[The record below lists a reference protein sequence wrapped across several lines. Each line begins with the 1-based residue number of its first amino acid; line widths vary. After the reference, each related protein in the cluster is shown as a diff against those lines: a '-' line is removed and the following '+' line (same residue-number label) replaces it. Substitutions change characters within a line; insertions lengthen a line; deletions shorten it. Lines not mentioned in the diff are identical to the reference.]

1 MQDRNKKTAI
11 GLDIGTTTICGVLT
25 DICTGEM
32 IKKITLANDTFI
44 EGKEDFEK
52 LQDAAKIEEKCLG
65 IIEELS
71 NGADDLACIG
81 VTGQMHG
88 IVYVDREGNGVSP
101 VIIWQDG
108 RGNCPYPG
116 QPDKSYAEVLSQR
129 SGYRLATGFGVVT
142 HYYNWVN
149 HLIPEMAVTF
159 CTIPDYIAMGLA
171 GLRKPVLHGSMAA
184 SLGLFSM
191 EQGMFDH
198 EAIENLGMDYSFFPE
213 VLKEEASIG
222 MWKGMAKIGP
232 AFGDNQASFLGS
244 VDGKSNVL
252 VNVGTGSQ
260 VYQGLHVSSACQ
272 PGVGGVFQKLCG
284 PHRQADHAGPY
295 RCKSVQGSGSV
306 FLCHH
311 RRNRSGRGHGLL
323 PLGGSHFKAHFR
335 VYPSHS
341 APGLDPPFHIVVRAG
356 RYWKIFYHLFG
367 VLLLYYRKYL

>member
-25 DICTGEM
+25 DICTCEM

-159 CTIPDYIAMGLA
+159 CTIPDYIAMGLC
-171 GLRKPVLHGSMAA
+171 P
-184 SLGLFSM
+184 
-191 EQGMFDH
+191 
-198 EAIENLGMDYSFFPE
+198 
-213 VLKEEASIG
+213 
-222 MWKGMAKIGP
+222 
-232 AFGDNQASFLGS
+232 
-244 VDGKSNVL
+244 
-252 VNVGTGSQ
+252 
-260 VYQGLHVSSACQ
+260 
-272 PGVGGVFQKLCG
+272 
-284 PHRQADHAGPY
+284 
-295 RCKSVQGSGSV
+295 
-306 FLCHH
+306 
-311 RRNRSGRGHGLL
+311 
-323 PLGGSHFKAHFR
+323 
-335 VYPSHS
+335 
-341 APGLDPPFHIVVRAG
+341 
-356 RYWKIFYHLFG
+356 
-367 VLLLYYRKYL
+367 